1 LKIAA
6 YCLFLKK
13 GIEPDLSEDDLVELV
28 PELTELSGEDVQ
40 WFICHSDVD
49 ALSFWVAH
57 LRRNDNTLIHLVT
70 PRYISG
76 TLNPERKVLLLTA
89 ALDICEDL

>member
-70 PRYISG
+70 PRHISG